1 MKVFLSGPMTGM
13 PQDNYPAFRSAARE
27 LRTMG
32 YEVISPAE
40 FEGKR
45 ELSARELESFTWEN
59 YMRRSI
65 SMLVEADAVVA
76 LPGWRNSK
84 GSTLEIEIAHALGM
98 PVRFLDLMITP
109 ADVPVQA
116 LGEI

>member
-1 MKVFLSGPMTGM
+1 
-13 PQDNYPAFRSAARE
+13 
-27 LRTMG
+27 
-32 YEVISPAE
+32 
-40 FEGKR
+40 
-45 ELSARELESFTWEN
+45 LSARELESFTWEN